1 MKIKVKKTSL
11 KRLTQSH
18 SLPQQAT
25 PQVGGGEATASLSGK
40 ICDMFSLYHYC
51 PR

>member
-1 MKIKVKKTSL
+1 MKIKVKKTNL
-11 KRLTQSH
+11 KRLSESH

-25 PQVGGGEATASLSGK
+25 PQIAGGDVAASLSGK

-51 PR
+51 R